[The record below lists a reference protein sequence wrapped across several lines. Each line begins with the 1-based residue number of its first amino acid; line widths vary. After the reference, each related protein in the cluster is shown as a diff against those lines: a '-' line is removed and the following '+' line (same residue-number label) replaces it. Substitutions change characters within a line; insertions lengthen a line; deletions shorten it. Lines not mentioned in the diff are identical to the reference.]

1 MIEYLDYSIAIEDFN
16 KRRTYDGSQFQAQ
29 YTANNYEI
37 IGDSILIFRGGM
49 KLSPEEM
56 VDLKDIQ
63 RESHLS
69 DILISSDDSLH
80 LIIEEFDIQPPNLE
94 IQYYRLRILIQIIIE
109 NLRNKGI
116 IIKRKG
122 TDIYVN
128 SSKLNVAIASVGK
141 SSSKIH
147 FGVNIGNTGFPS
159 HVDAVGLLKL
169 GFNENELKDWIV
181 AVAKKYITEIQMVKE
196 DISKTRSI

>member
-1 MIEYLDYSIAIEDFN
+1 VEDFN
-16 KRRTYDGSQFQAQ
+16 KKITYDGSQFQAQ
-29 YTANNYEI
+29 YTSNNYEI
-37 IGDSILIFRGGM
+37 IGNSILIFRGGM

-63 RESHLS
+63 REGHLS
-69 DILISSDDSLH
+69 EILISSDDSLH

-109 NLRNKGI
+109 SLEEKGI
-116 IIKRKG
+116 TIKREG

-128 SSKLNVAIASVGK
+128 SSKLSVAIASVGI

-147 FGVNIGNTGFPS
+147 FGINIGNSGFPA
-159 HVDAVGLLKL
+159 HVNAVGLLKL
-169 GFNENELKDWIV
+169 NFKENEIYEWILNL
-181 AVAKKYITEIQMVKE
+181 AKQYITEIYMVKE